1 MIKKVLKSTNFYRYF
16 EGSIE
21 DLIKRWSETHR
32 YFHTLVHLER
42 ILKQIDNDRYKLSK
56 QEYDILRISAIY
68 HDIVY
73 LPREDKYNISES
85 IEKFDQDFPN
95 LPFIIKDKIK
105 DIIHS
110 TNYHNFEHEDK
121 LIGMFNSYDMNGIL
135 KGDLETLIED
145 GDNVARE
152 YNLDKDVYK
161 EKRIEFLEKYKQYNP
176 NIQKC
181 IDYLMNL

>member
-1 MIKKVLKSTNFYRYF
+1 
-16 EGSIE
+16 
-21 DLIKRWSETHR
+21 
-32 YFHTLVHLER
+32 
-42 ILKQIDNDRYKLSK
+42 
-56 QEYDILRISAIY
+56 
-68 HDIVY
+68 
-73 LPREDKYNISES
+73 
-85 IEKFDQDFPN
+85 
-95 LPFIIKDKIK
+95 
-105 DIIHS
+105 
-110 TNYHNFEHEDK
+110 
-121 LIGMFNSYDMNGIL
+121 MFNSYDMNGIL